1 MLKTCYKPKF
11 NHEKSMWTLKIV
23 RINNGVEWEQIAH
36 FDSFQSA
43 MEYRL
48 LLIRSEYKAGLLAH
62 EQQFKVR

>member
-1 MLKTCYKPKF
+1 
-11 NHEKSMWTLKIV
+11 MWTLKIV

-62 EQQFKVR
+62 EQQFKAR